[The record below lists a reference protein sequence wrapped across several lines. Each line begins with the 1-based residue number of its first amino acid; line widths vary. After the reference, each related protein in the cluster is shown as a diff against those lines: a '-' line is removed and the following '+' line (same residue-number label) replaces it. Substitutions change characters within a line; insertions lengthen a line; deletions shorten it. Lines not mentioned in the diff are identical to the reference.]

1 MNGDA
6 LSAIGADSMIDQPE
20 RPPRI
25 VGSTDGTWAVLK
37 SDGSAASFV
46 DEKWQPGIAF
56 ESQDFLDMS
65 QISKPDV
72 RAKILDEAADALAKS
87 LEE

>member
-1 MNGDA
+1 MTRYGPF
-6 LSAIGADSMIDQPE
+6 GAASMIDRPE

-46 DEKWQPGIAF
+46 DGKWQPGIAF
-56 ESQDFLDMS
+56 ESRDFMDMS
-65 QISKPDV
+65 QISNPDV
-72 RAKILDEAADALAKS
+72 RAKILDEASEALAKS
-87 LEE
+87 LEQ